1 MSRYRGIIV
10 NIDGGVMF
18 FELDPEILVTEKGI
32 LPSIVRNDEPDR
44 GDMELV
50 TEIKKDYPR
59 LVKKSPGIEA
69 IVRK

>member
-1 MSRYRGIIV
+1 
-10 NIDGGVMF
+10 MF